1 MRLLYEFSKIRKGV
15 TKNRLEDKN
24 GEPHGFYQI
33 AQIETLTL
41 KQPVETLLLHSA
53 KTKLHLL
60 QSGQVLISLIGSRIQ
75 AAVVPELEL
84 PAVASNN
91 LAVIT
96 LNTAM
101 IDPHYFVAIVRTP
114 IFQKQAQAGITG
126 SVIPHLSLE
135 ALQQFR
141 IPVPFIAEQQKI
153 AQGYRSLERYQT
165 AVQAQL
171 LAQWQLLEAETL
183 TVLGENYGDH

>member
-1 MRLLYEFSKIRKGV
+1 MRSLYEFSKIRKGV

-24 GEPHGFYQI
+24 GELYGFYQI
-33 AQIETLTL
+33 AQIEMLML
-41 KQPVETLLLHSA
+41 KQPIELLILHPA
-53 KTKLHLL
+53 KTKSHLL
-60 QSGQVLISLIGSRIQ
+60 QSGQVLISLTGSRIQ
-75 AAVVPELEL
+75 AAVVPELEI
-84 PAVASNN
+84 PTVASNN
-91 LAVIT
+91 LAIIT
-96 LNTAM
+96 LDHTM

-141 IPVPFIAEQQKI
+141 IPVPLIAKQQKI